1 MMRRRLLCG
10 MAACLVAGVPAA
22 RAETVEERI
31 IGQLSR
37 EGYRKISVSRTFLGR
52 IRITASG
59 ARGTREIVLNPSTG
73 AVLRDYVNDD
83 RDDTREEDKLGSTDT
98 EDKDDDDKDD
108 DDKDDD
114 RDDDKDDSDR
124 DDGDKGDDDD

>member
-10 MAACLVAGVPAA
+10 LVACLVAGVPAA

-37 EGYRKISVSRTFLGR
+37 DGYRKIAVSRTFLGR

-59 ARGTREIVLNPSTG
+59 SKGRREIILNPSTG
-73 AVLRDYVNDD
+73 AVLRDYVDDDD
-83 RDDTREEDKLGSTDT
+83 REDNVTSEDDPREDDSPEADDSEDDGDDAKD
-98 EDKDDDDKDD
+98 DKDDKDEDDKDD
-108 DDKDDD
+108 DDD
-114 RDDDKDDSDR
+114 
-124 DDGDKGDDDD
+124 